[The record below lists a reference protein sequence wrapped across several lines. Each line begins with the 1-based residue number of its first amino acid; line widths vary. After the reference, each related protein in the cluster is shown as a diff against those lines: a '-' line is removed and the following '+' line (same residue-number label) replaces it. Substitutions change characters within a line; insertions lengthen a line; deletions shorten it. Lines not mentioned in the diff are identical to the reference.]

1 MPKGKAPH
9 TDPPV
14 RVTFTIPE
22 SVVSRMDSVLRG
34 SGIDPPYGSRSG
46 LITRLLREFLER
58 IKQ

>member
-14 RVTFTIPE
+14 RVTFTIPK
-22 SVVSRMDSVLRG
+22 SAVSRMDSVLRG
-34 SGIDPPYGSRSG
+34 SGADPPYGSRSG
-46 LITRLLREFLER
+46 LITRLLREYLER